1 MNRLRIAYIG
11 QRGVPPT
18 YGGIERYV
26 DEIVRRLPPEEVE
39 TFAYCRRHYVEQDNI
54 TYTRQLFIPS
64 LETKGF
70 EAFSHSFLSALDSLR
85 HSFDLTHFQ
94 ALGPA
99 LFSWIPRLSGAKVIV
114 TVHGLDWQRAKW
126 GRAARAVISA
136 GDWMMGHNASAIISV
151 SKNLKTYYEK
161 KYKREV
167 FFVPI
172 GFSEPKHL
180 EINQINFKF
189 GLRPLQYILFLSRL
203 VPEKGIH
210 YLIAA
215 FKELTRDDVNLV
227 IAGPSEPH
235 SSYFNYLRDM
245 AKDDKRIIF
254 TGAVSRDEVH
264 ELYSNAYLFSLPS
277 DLEGMP
283 AVLLESLSH
292 KCPVLISDIRENLD
306 VIRSGGVTHGFVHKA
321 SDVNDIRKQLDF
333 LLEHPDLV
341 CDMRQRGFDF
351 VNREYSWERTVK
363 STLEIYK
370 HVLRL

>member
-1 MNRLRIAYIG
+1 
-11 QRGVPPT
+11 
-18 YGGIERYV
+18 
-26 DEIVRRLPPEEVE
+26 
-39 TFAYCRRHYVEQDNI
+39 
-54 TYTRQLFIPS
+54 
-64 LETKGF
+64 
-70 EAFSHSFLSALDSLR
+70 
-85 HSFDLTHFQ
+85 
-94 ALGPA
+94 
-99 LFSWIPRLSGAKVIV
+99 
-114 TVHGLDWQRAKW
+114 
-126 GRAARAVISA
+126 
-136 GDWMMGHNASAIISV
+136 
-151 SKNLKTYYEK
+151 
-161 KYKREV
+161 
-167 FFVPI
+167 
-172 GFSEPKHL
+172 
-180 EINQINFKF
+180 
-189 GLRPLQYILFLSRL
+189 
-203 VPEKGIH
+203 
-210 YLIAA
+210 
-215 FKELTRDDVNLV
+215 
-227 IAGPSEPH
+227 
-235 SSYFNYLRDM
+235 M

-254 TGAVSRDEVH
+254 TGPVSRDEVH